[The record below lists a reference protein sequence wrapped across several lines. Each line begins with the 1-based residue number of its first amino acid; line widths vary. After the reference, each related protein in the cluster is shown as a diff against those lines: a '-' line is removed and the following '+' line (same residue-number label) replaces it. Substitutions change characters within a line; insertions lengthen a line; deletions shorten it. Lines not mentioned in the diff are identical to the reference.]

1 MTLIRHK
8 EIVQDDWH
16 YLQDGQSLKPSH
28 NIVSLDY
35 WLENK
40 TRLINE
46 KKPLGLTIPGHE
58 EVDNFVDD
66 LQYFSLIAIEFPTF
80 TDGRGYSLAKTLR
93 EHYRYQKEIRASGDI
108 LPDQAL
114 YLTRV
119 GFDALEL
126 ANEKHA
132 SLVLNKLD
140 EFSVF
145 YQPHYT
151 ST

>member
-8 EIVQDDWH
+8 EIVQDNWH

-40 TRLINE
+40 TRLISDE
-46 KKPLGLTIPGHE
+46 APLGLLVQGDEDVT
-58 EVDNFVDD
+58 NFAND

-132 SLVLNKLD
+132 PLVLNKLD

>member
-151 ST
+151 SK

>member
-46 KKPLGLTIPGHE
+46 KEPLGLTIPGHE

-126 ANEKHA
+126 ANEELA
-132 SLVLNKLD
+132 PLVLNKLD

-151 ST
+151 SK

>member
-126 ANEKHA
+126 ANEELA
-132 SLVLNKLD
+132 PLVLNKLD

-151 ST
+151 SK